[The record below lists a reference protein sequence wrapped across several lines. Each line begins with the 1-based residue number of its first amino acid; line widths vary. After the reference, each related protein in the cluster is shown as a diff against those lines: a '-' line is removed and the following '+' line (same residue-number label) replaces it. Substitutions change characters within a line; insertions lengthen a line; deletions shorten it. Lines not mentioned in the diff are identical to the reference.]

1 MRRLW
6 WYLLVVP
13 ISAVGVMAGAV
24 LVQSHVA
31 LTPVLE
37 TSYSE
42 LSPAVPKAKSLAEL
56 YQGRDRLR
64 AELEQQPPPLI
75 SAATGAASVPLDLLQ
90 TLQATEI
97 RIQVEETAQENW
109 KKAIRL
115 ANQATT
121 SGAAKD
127 SSQASAQKLYSL
139 WKEAVGALKAVN
151 KDSFLAQQATRKLKE
166 YEPNLDVAAYRYDTA
181 RSGFLKKIADDSGMG
196 SRVHVTVCTL
206 ERECRRY
213 QGSEPPASPASLI
226 KVPIAIATMQKLASQ
241 KIDPKTPIMVS
252 RGNYTEDAAKIWV
265 GQEYPISKVLLQMI
279 SYSSN
284 IATNQL
290 IDYVGWDYISQVLQE
305 RGYRVTQV
313 KTKLVGD
320 RTYPSGLGNPP
331 NFINTDELTDMMVG
345 IYNNEHPGDD
355 LILEGLV
362 NQYDW
367 ALGYEATKRPA
378 VWIGEK
384 TGQNSKVLGSTTGV
398 NIRGDR
404 YVITVA
410 IDNTGS
416 EPAVR
421 KVIRGVVQHL
431 IEQGGFES
439 GDRRSTLEQT
449 PLKQKNK

>member
-1 MRRLW
+1 MRRFW

-37 TSYSE
+37 TPYSK
-42 LSPAVPKAKSLAEL
+42 LSPGVPEAKSLADL
-56 YQGRDRLR
+56 YQERDRLR
-64 AELEQQPPPLI
+64 VELGQQPPALI
-75 SAATGAASVPLDLLQ
+75 SATTGAASVPLALLEN
-90 TLQATEI
+90 LQATEI

-109 KKAIRL
+109 KKAIHL
-115 ANQATT
+115 GSEATAANTPK
-121 SGAAKD
+121 SD
-127 SSQASAQKLYSL
+127 SEADSQKLYSL
-139 WKEAVGALKAVN
+139 WKEAVGSLKAID
-151 KDSFLAQQATRKLKE
+151 KDSFLAKQAAQKLQE
-166 YEPNLDVAAYRYDTA
+166 YEPKLGIAAYRYDTA
-181 RSGFLKKIADDSGMG
+181 RSGFLKKIADESGMG
-196 SRVHVTVCTL
+196 SRVHITVCTL

-226 KVPIAIATMQKLASQ
+226 KVPIAIATMQKLTSQ
-241 KIDPKTPIMVS
+241 NIDPKTPIMVS

-305 RGYRVTQV
+305 RGYRVTKV
-313 KTKLVGD
+313 RTKLVGE

-345 IYNNEHPGDD
+345 IYNNEHPGDE

-398 NIRGDR
+398 NIKGDR

-421 KVIRGVVQHL
+421 KVIRGIVQHL
-431 IEQGGFES
+431 VANGGFE
-439 GDRRSTLEQT
+439 
-449 PLKQKNK
+449 